1 MEKCQGSV
9 WSSRGGKWDREEVI
23 SLTGW
28 LAGFFSAFSA
38 DCLRH
43 RECCTACTGGNGDK
57 KGGKIQ
63 WGAGERKVLSLL
75 CWSENQWTVMSS
87 PSAVYYLLRN
97 LKFHVIFF
105 FFFFFPGFQVHMSC
119 SHSHSPAHFIFY
131 FLYLVNTLWV
141 YNGLGPS
148 QAALWLTWA
157 CLSPF
162 LPGCACWWDVTKKW
176 AGWLVPCS
184 GFMQFYPFYTLK
196 NATYAWTWKSYTLCS
211 FSSSSADD

>member
-97 LKFHVIFF
+97 LKFHMIFF
-105 FFFFFPGFQVHMSC
+105 FFFFFFLAFRCIWAVPTPTPPPILF
-119 SHSHSPAHFIFY
+119 FIFY
-131 FLYLVNTLWV
+131 ILLILFEFIM
-141 YNGLGPS
+141 G
-148 QAALWLTWA
+148 
-157 CLSPF
+157 
-162 LPGCACWWDVTKKW
+162 
-176 AGWLVPCS
+176 
-184 GFMQFYPFYTLK
+184 
-196 NATYAWTWKSYTLCS
+196 
-211 FSSSSADD
+211 